1 MKKIFSTLL
10 IALTLTTSINAIAK
24 DQISISSSS
33 KHFEDERT
41 VKSFNGVAAAGPIN
55 VVLTIG
61 STESCRL
68 EGDAEALESIVTEVK
83 GNILIIRPQT
93 SITSWSRKYEGK
105 KITAYVTAK
114 SISSLAVSG
123 SGSMVVNG
131 KVDAQSL
138 ATTISGSGSIKATA
152 DVDNLSAVIS
162 GSGSIN
168 LSGTADH
175 AKIVMSSSGAFA
187 GKSFSVSTLSATISG
202 SGQVNIKADQSIK
215 AVISGSGSINYS
227 GNATVDKTVIGSGGV
242 RKV

>member
-10 IALTLTTSINAIAK
+10 VALTLTATIDAIAK
-24 DQISISSSS
+24 DQINISSS
-33 KHFEDERT
+33 KRFEDERA

-61 STESCRL
+61 NTESCRL
-68 EGDAEALESIVTEVK
+68 EGDEEALETIVTEVK

-93 SITSWSRKYEGK
+93 SITSWSRKYDGK

-168 LSGTADH
+168 LSGTAEH

-202 SGQVNIKADQSIK
+202 SGQVNIKADESIK

-227 GNATVDKTVIGSGGV
+227 GNATVEKTVIGSGGV